1 MKDAIKTI
9 KLKSILKQENF
20 FIISGKNSFFKSK
33 FNVKFNLNSSNNIF
47 LKKNYPDVEELK
59 RYLIK

>member
-33 FNVKFNLNSSNNIF
+33 F
-47 LKKNYPDVEELK
+47 KNHFELK
-59 RYLIK
+59 IKTISS